1 MYYIMFL
8 LNIHNY
14 NYRAINVIEN
24 ISTLLF
30 LVLLIN
36 FDICAC
42 IYGLLLIT
50 ASELIYRIM
59 KDNCERNREVND
71 SDI

>member
-14 NYRAINVIEN
+14 NYRTINVIEN

-50 ASELIYRIM
+50 ASELIYRIT
-59 KDNCERNREVND
+59 KDNCETNRKVND

>member
-1 MYYIMFL
+1 MFL

-14 NYRAINVIEN
+14 NYRTINVIEN
-24 ISTLLF
+24 ILTLLF

-36 FDICAC
+36 FDICSC

-50 ASELIYRIM
+50 ASELIYRIT
-59 KDNCERNREVND
+59 KDNCETNREVND